1 MTSTGITVSISS
13 APLERITNAFLLAI
27 IERVGEWVSQQDS
40 KYLSEDFYFVRKQS
54 SLQEHTST
62 LQLRGRWE
70 DKHNACMVELI
81 K

>member
-13 APLERITNAFLLAI
+13 APLERITNAFLPAI

-62 LQLRGRWE
+62 LQLRDRWE